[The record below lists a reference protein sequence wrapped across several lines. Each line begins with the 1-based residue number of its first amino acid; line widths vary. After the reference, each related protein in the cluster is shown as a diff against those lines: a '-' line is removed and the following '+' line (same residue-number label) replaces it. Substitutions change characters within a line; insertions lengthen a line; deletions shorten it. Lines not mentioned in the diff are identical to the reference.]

1 MPVTGRTTKAIGP
14 PLSVVAGLNYPR
26 GLLSPSRSSV
36 AQLVSVLVRSS
47 SLSSRRS
54 RAHLVLPISATR
66 HPSGFFFRT
75 KSIVGEI
82 EWREAV
88 ERVVVCMMAVDILVQ
103 GWWAR
108 PTWVELPGK
117 SIRLAVEAVKGSR
130 GRNSRWSLKHELVWV
145 R

>member
-66 HPSGFFFRT
+66 HPSGFFFLFPKRGGAGLPMVAW
-75 KSIVGEI
+75 SAHFPGPP
-82 EWREAV
+82 
-88 ERVVVCMMAVDILVQ
+88 ILAGQ
-103 GWWAR
+103 SD
-108 PTWVELPGK
+108 LPMVAGHCF
-117 SIRLAVEAVKGSR
+117 SSCPQL
-130 GRNSRWSLKHELVWV
+130 N
-145 R
+145 

>member
-1 MPVTGRTTKAIGP
+1 MAFVVPVTGRTTKAIGP

-66 HPSGFFFRT
+66 HPSGFFFLFPGLNLR
-75 KSIVGEI
+75 GGRI
-82 EWREAV
+82 ESQNSLSRRFLGQSDRENQVYANLNKF
-88 ERVVVCMMAVDILVQ
+88 RQVQ
-103 GWWAR
+103 SKYGGG
-108 PTWVELPGK
+108 LQF
-117 SIRLAVEAVKGSR
+117 GSFCC
-130 GRNSRWSLKHELVWV
+130 SLQ
-145 R
+145 